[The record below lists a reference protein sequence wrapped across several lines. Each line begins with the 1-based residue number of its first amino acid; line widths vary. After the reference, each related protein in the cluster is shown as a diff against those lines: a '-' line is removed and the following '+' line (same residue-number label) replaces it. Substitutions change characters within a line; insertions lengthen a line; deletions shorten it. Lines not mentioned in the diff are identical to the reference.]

1 MGVARPL
8 ESPPVSTAAGP
19 SSGHAWSLKGAS
31 VPLCRAS
38 LAVPRAVESRGIELH
53 RLELAG
59 RLDRNGLARQL
70 AELAIGER

>member
-38 LAVPRAVESRGIELH
+38 LAVPRAVELGGVQLYGPEL
-53 RLELAG
+53 LG
-59 RLDRNGLARQL
+59 RLDRNGLGSEL
-70 AELAIGER
+70 AEFTVGK